1 MSPKP
6 APNAPPDRVA
16 AYERLV
22 AAVPDVERKGA
33 TMPYTSVNG
42 NMFSY
47 LDASGS
53 MALRLSESD
62 RAVFMD
68 RFATTLHHAYGI
80 VQKDLRAALGRKV
93 RGPLNRVYCGGGSL
107 AACRSALEDS
117 LRRAIAESPQQVY
130 PADSACGAGD
140 QMCFDSIQFRPI
152 GVVTQPLIEWV
163 NRPTFQQADEIQG
176 HGPR

>member
-80 VQKDLRAALGRKV
+80 VQKEYVTVPPNLLDDTERLLPWLEASHTYALTLKTK
-93 RGPLNRVYCGGGSL
+93 PSK
-107 AACRSALEDS
+107 
-117 LRRAIAESPQQVY
+117 RRA
-130 PADSACGAGD
+130 
-140 QMCFDSIQFRPI
+140 
-152 GVVTQPLIEWV
+152 
-163 NRPTFQQADEIQG
+163 
-176 HGPR
+176 